1 MGSLIQQIKD
11 GKIVDNSS
19 TTSSDK
25 KSKAD
30 TTKDMFLKLLVTEM
44 QYQDPLEPT
53 TNSDYVSE
61 MATFS
66 QVESLENVSS
76 QMDTLSSNS
85 LVGKYVN
92 LTDDAGKEISGK
104 VDFVKTTD
112 GVTYASVNDVM
123 YKVTSIT
130 SVADTDYYEAVYAA
144 SSLSDMLKKMPA
156 VDKLTTKSADALS
169 TIRTLYDAMSTYQK
183 QFVSADNVKS
193 LEALENRMKVLKAAE
208 ASANTTDS
216 SATTPT
222 VATPTT

>member
-66 QVESLENVSS
+66 QVESLEN
-76 QMDTLSSNS
+76 Q
-85 LVGKYVN
+85 
-92 LTDDAGKEISGK
+92 
-104 VDFVKTTD
+104 
-112 GVTYASVNDVM
+112 
-123 YKVTSIT
+123 
-130 SVADTDYYEAVYAA
+130 
-144 SSLSDMLKKMPA
+144 LKNK
-156 VDKLTTKSADALS
+156 
-169 TIRTLYDAMSTYQK
+169 
-183 QFVSADNVKS
+183 
-193 LEALENRMKVLKAAE
+193 
-208 ASANTTDS
+208 
-216 SATTPT
+216 
-222 VATPTT
+222 